1 MGYFWKLITQR
12 RIEPSVRD
20 AEDAKE
26 YKIQD
31 QRMTRM
37 NANELGI
44 KYRSSKFTP
53 LPQSPVPSPQSPL
66 ENIANNSKTLP
77 TNRRK
82 SRKAVDG
89 LQLGL
94 MVLASV
100 LVTGALAGIVAY
112 IVIQSA
118 GSFQLSFIFGP
129 LRTSLVPM
137 IASTAWTVLVSLAI
151 ALPVGIMTAIYLH
164 EYAYQSKLSKALG
177 LAVDTLA
184 GIPSIIYGLF
194 GLLFFC
200 RLFNLG
206 QSIIAGGLTLSIM
219 ILPVIIRTT
228 EEALKTVPD
237 SFREGSLSLG
247 ATKIQTISHVVLPPA
262 MPGILTAAILAV
274 GRVVGES
281 APVLLTV
288 GIARNLPKTIFE
300 PGRTLTIH
308 LYYLTKEALS
318 PDDFAQA
325 FTAAAVLIILVLVIN
340 TAVKAVGA
348 SLGETGENLE

>member
-1 MGYFWKLITQR
+1 MKKR
-12 RIEPSVRD
+12 KAP
-20 AEDAKE
+20 
-26 YKIQD
+26 
-31 QRMTRM
+31 
-37 NANELGI
+37 
-44 KYRSSKFTP
+44 
-53 LPQSPVPSPQSPL
+53 
-66 ENIANNSKTLP
+66 
-77 TNRRK
+77 RRK
-82 SRKAVDG
+82 FDG
-89 LQLGL
+89 LQYGI

-100 LVTGALAGIVAY
+100 AVAAALAGIIAY
-112 IVIQSA
+112 ILVQSA
-118 GSFQLSFIFGP
+118 GRVKLSIIFGSV
-129 LRTSLVPM
+129 TESLLPM
-137 IASTAWTVLVSLAI
+137 ILSTAWTVAVSLAL

-164 EYAYQSKLSKALG
+164 EYALKSKVSRILG
-177 LAVDTLA
+177 LAIDTLA

-200 RLFNLG
+200 RFFHLG

-247 ATKIQTISHVVLPPA
+247 ATKIQTITHVVLPPA
-262 MPGILTAAILAV
+262 LPGILTAAILAV

-288 GIARNLPKTIFE
+288 GLARNLPKTIFE

-308 LYYLTKEALS
+308 LYYLTKEAIA

-340 TAVKAVGA
+340 TAVKVIGA
-348 SLGETGENLE
+348 GLNKGGVEENME